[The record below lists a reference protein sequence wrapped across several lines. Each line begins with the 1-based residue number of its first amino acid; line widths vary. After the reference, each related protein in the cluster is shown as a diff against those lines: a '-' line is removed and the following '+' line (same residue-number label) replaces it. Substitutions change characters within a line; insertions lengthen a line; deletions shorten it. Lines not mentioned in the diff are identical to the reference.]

1 MTHEA
6 HKGKIVRS
14 QWASKMGFIL
24 ATAGAAVG
32 LGNLWKFPY
41 LMGRNGGFPFLVAY
55 LIFVLAL
62 GLPVMITEMSIGRL
76 TQKNPVNAYH
86 AINRKTTFIGVMGVL
101 SAFIILS
108 YYSVIGGWILKYI
121 ASYATTFSAPADFSA
136 YVAQPVE
143 PVVWHLIFMALTC
156 FICYKGTKG
165 IEKASSVM
173 MPALFILL
181 IVLIVR
187 SVTLPGAMSG
197 LRFIFTPA
205 DSNFSFDSIVAAMG
219 QVFYSLS
226 LGMGITITYGSYLR
240 RSENIPRSC
249 ATVAGLDTMAAVFAG
264 IAIFPAVFAF
274 NLEPAQGPGLIFG
287 TLPNV
292 FGNMPAGA
300 VFAILFFV
308 LMFFAAL
315 TSAIALLECVVSY
328 TMDDLHWSRVKSV
341 FLLGVLIFLLGVPS
355 SLSFGPL
362 GDMLIF
368 NYTFFDFMGVLTDNF
383 LMPLGG
389 IAMCVYVGWIWGPQR
404 LLAHIESDGV
414 SFKLKKA
421 WLWCIRIITPVLIVI
436 VMAMGIVGIAR
447 VVGG

>member
-1 MTHEA
+1 MRMNHEA

-14 QWASKMGFIL
+14 QWASKMGFLL

-219 QVFYSLS
+219 QVF
-226 LGMGITITYGSYLR
+226 
-240 RSENIPRSC
+240 
-249 ATVAGLDTMAAVFAG
+249 
-264 IAIFPAVFAF
+264 
-274 NLEPAQGPGLIFG
+274 
-287 TLPNV
+287 
-292 FGNMPAGA
+292 
-300 VFAILFFV
+300 
-308 LMFFAAL
+308 
-315 TSAIALLECVVSY
+315 
-328 TMDDLHWSRVKSV
+328 
-341 FLLGVLIFLLGVPS
+341 
-355 SLSFGPL
+355 
-362 GDMLIF
+362 
-368 NYTFFDFMGVLTDNF
+368 
-383 LMPLGG
+383 
-389 IAMCVYVGWIWGPQR
+389 
-404 LLAHIESDGV
+404 
-414 SFKLKKA
+414 
-421 WLWCIRIITPVLIVI
+421 
-436 VMAMGIVGIAR
+436 
-447 VVGG
+447 